1 MAISITDAVKRFG
14 TETAVDGIS
23 VEIPEGAFFTVL
35 GPSGCGKSTLLRL
48 IAGLEPL
55 DGGEIRL
62 GGATASGAGNH
73 VPPEDR
79 DVAMVFQTYALWP
92 HMDVTGN
99 VSFPLEC
106 DGMPRARAR
115 EAAQTHLQT
124 VSLTH
129 YATRKPA
136 ELSGGQRQ
144 RVALARCLASGA
156 RIVLM
161 DEPLANL
168 DPHLRTRMEEELA
181 AFHAASG
188 ATIIYITHDQREAM
202 ALATRIAVMENG
214 RFAQEGTPEEV
225 HDRPASEHVAR
236 FIGQS
241 AVLQARFADGL
252 ADLGPAQVPLAEG
265 RAPPAGPGPRGDPP
279 RRSEP
284 DGPRQPRG
292 TARNRLARDLSRRP
306 LGGICRG
313 AGDWQSPCP
322 SPARAPCSAAR
333 PSACAPTRSGRW
345 PDADLAPGLRA
356 PFTPCRRCRVSTP
369 P

>member
-1 MAISITDAVKRFG
+1 MAVSITDAVKRFG

-62 GGATASGAGNH
+62 GGATASGAGIH

-79 DVAMVFQTYALWP
+79 DVAVVFQTYALWP

-106 DGMPRARAR
+106 DGMPRVRAR

-124 VSLTH
+124 VSLTP

-252 ADLGPAQVPLAEG
+252 ADLGPAQVPLTEAA
-265 RAPPAGPGPRGDPP
+265 RHRQGPGRVVIRP
-279 RRSEP
+279 
-284 DGPRQPRG
+284 
-292 TARNRLARDLSRRP
+292 ADLSRTDPGSPGALRGTVSRVTYRGGHWEALAEVPGLAEPLPFTCARP
-306 LGGICRG
+306 LQRG
-313 AGDWQSPCP
+313 EAVS
-322 SPARAPCSAAR
+322 
-333 PSACAPTRSGRW
+333 
-345 PDADLAPGLRA
+345 LRA
-356 PFTPCRRCRVSTP
+356 GPVWAMA
-369 P
+369 

>member
-1 MAISITDAVKRFG
+1 MTVSISEARKRFG
-14 TETAVDGIS
+14 SETAVDGIT

-55 DGGEIRL
+55 DEGRIHLSGL
-62 GGATASGAGNH
+62 PASGPGHH

-79 DVAMVFQTYALWP
+79 DVAVVFQTYALWP

-115 EAAQTHLQT
+115 EAAQVHLGT
-124 VSLTH
+124 VSLTQ
-129 YATRKPA
+129 YASRKPA

-156 RIVLM
+156 RVVLM

-202 ALATRIAVMENG
+202 ALATQVAVMENG
-214 RFAQEGTPEEV
+214 RFAQVGTPEEV

-241 AVLQARFADGL
+241 AVLAADFAEGQ
-252 ADLGPAQVPLAEG
+252 ADLGPARVPLVA
-265 RAPPAGPGPRGDPP
+265 AAAQAQGPGRVVIRPADLRRADPGSPGTLTGQVSRVTYRGGSWEALAEVPGLA
-279 RRSEP
+279 EP
-284 DGPRQPRG
+284 LPF
-292 TARNRLARDLSRRP
+292 TCARP
-306 LGGICRG
+306 LQRG
-313 AGDWQSPCP
+313 EVVS
-322 SPARAPCSAAR
+322 
-333 PSACAPTRSGRW
+333 
-345 PDADLAPGLRA
+345 LRA
-356 PFTPCRRCRVSTP
+356 NPVWALP
-369 P
+369 